1 VVVTATVETVDNGLV
16 ENVVV
21 VETKKLKNDSF
32 DE

>member
-21 VETKKLKNDSF
+21 VETKSLKNDSF